1 MDEKGNPVKEEGAD
15 DFKPNRMG
23 FVSALTRTYA
33 FITIR
38 DTEESL
44 LYDEHGLYNGGAGPF
59 IKEWI
64 EARFAE
70 KGKTSSKPFCSE
82 TAESVRRLT
91 YMERDSL
98 NPPGL
103 LCLWNG
109 ILPLDDEVPELRDH
123 IRSIPFVTRLPV
135 SFDLAARCPRFLAF
149 LNRVLPDE
157 SWRLVIQEMF
167 GYRLRPGNPFKIAF
181 FMVGPPD
188 RVSSTLLEVL
198 RGVLGEENTST
209 TALQS
214 LADNRFASAG
224 LFGKMANIYT
234 DLSPKLIK
242 DAGLFKMLTGGS
254 DHVPGEKKFQQPFD
268 FVNPAKLIFFS
279 EHDASRRLGGRCVLP
294 SVGGCRVSSPDPGG
308 GAAAILRG

>member
-44 LYDEHGLYNGGAGPF
+44 LLQTNTDF
-59 IKEWI
+59 ITAVPDPSSKSRI

-135 SFDLAARCPRFLAF
+135 SFDSAARCPRFLAF
-149 LNRVLPDE
+149 LNRVLPG
-157 SWRLVIQEMF
+157 Q
-167 GYRLRPGNPFKIAF
+167 
-181 FMVGPPD
+181 
-188 RVSSTLLEVL
+188 L
-198 RGVLGEENTST
+198 RG
-209 TALQS
+209 
-214 LADNRFASAG
+214 
-224 LFGKMANIYT
+224 
-234 DLSPKLIK
+234 
-242 DAGLFKMLTGGS
+242 GS
-254 DHVPGEKKFQQPFD
+254 
-268 FVNPAKLIFFS
+268 
-279 EHDASRRLGGRCVLP
+279 
-294 SVGGCRVSSPDPGG
+294 
-308 GAAAILRG
+308 